1 MGTPPEMKSKMDKRN
16 RILLV
21 EDDPNFGSI
30 LKSYL
35 ELNDFEVVLKAD
47 GKQGLSGFRSG
58 PFDICILDV
67 MMPEMDGFTLAR
79 EIRKMNSEIPL
90 IFLTARTLKSD
101 VIEGFRTGA
110 DDYITKPFD
119 SELLLYKIKAILKR
133 SPKEEENTQTTF
145 KIGKFTFNYTLRD
158 LVSGDESYHLSPKEA
173 ELLRMLCT
181 ARGGVLLRK
190 DALERIWEADN
201 YFTTRSMDVFIARL
215 RKYLKNDPSIE
226 IINIHGNGFR
236 LTGLVTDSPE

>member
-1 MGTPPEMKSKMDKRN
+1 MDKKN

-35 ELNDFEVVLKAD
+35 ELNDFDAMLKTD
-47 GKQGLSGFRSG
+47 GKQGLSAFRSY

-79 EIRKMNSEIPL
+79 EIRKQDAGIPV
-90 IFLTARTLKSD
+90 IFLTAKTLKAD

-119 SELLLYKIKAILKR
+119 SELLLYKIRAILKR
-133 SPKEEENTQTTF
+133 TPKEDENPQTLF
-145 KIGKFTFNYTLRD
+145 RIGKYTFNYALRD
-158 LVSGDESYHLSPKEA
+158 LLCEDGSVHLSPKEA
-173 ELLRMLCT
+173 ELLRMLCI
-181 ARGGVLLRK
+181 AKGGVLLRK
-190 DALERIWEADN
+190 DALDRIWEADN

-215 RKYLKNDPSIE
+215 RKYFKGDPAIE

-236 LTGLVTDSPE
+236 LTGLLPE

>member
-1 MGTPPEMKSKMDKRN
+1 MRNRMDKKN

-35 ELNDFEVVLKAD
+35 ELNDFDVMLKND
-47 GKQGLSGFRSG
+47 GKKGLSAFRSY
-58 PFDICILDV
+58 PYDICILDV

-79 EIRKMNSEIPL
+79 EIRRLNGEIPV
-90 IFLTARTLKSD
+90 IFLTAKTLKED

-119 SELLLYKIKAILKR
+119 SELLLYKIRAILKR
-133 SPKEEENTQTTF
+133 TPREDDSQQNLF
-145 KIGKFTFNYTLRD
+145 RIGKFTFNYPLRD
-158 LVSGDESYHLSPKEA
+158 LDHPDGSVHLSPKEA
-173 ELLRMLCT
+173 ELLRLLCI
-181 ARGGVLLRK
+181 AKGGVLLRK
-190 DALERIWEADN
+190 EALDKIWEADN

-215 RKYLKNDPSIE
+215 RKYFRSDPSIE

-236 LTGLVTDSPE
+236 LTGLTDESAE